1 MPKQAHPMDAARD
14 AAMATIKKIA
24 DRAVHVYAD
33 HDVRVDRV
41 DVLMDISAVHFHG
54 PTKLRLDDLLAADDI
69 NFIHD
74 VAGINRH
81 LNRETY
87 ELGDGF
93 SPRFSQ
99 HKAA

>member
-1 MPKQAHPMDAARD
+1 MQEKHPMDAGRD
-14 AAMATIKKIA
+14 AALKTIQKIA

-33 HDVRVDRV
+33 HNVRVERV

-54 PTKLRLDDLLAADDI
+54 GTKLRLDDLLAADDS

-87 ELGDGF
+87 ELENGF
-93 SPRFSQ
+93 SPRF
-99 HKAA
+99 AA